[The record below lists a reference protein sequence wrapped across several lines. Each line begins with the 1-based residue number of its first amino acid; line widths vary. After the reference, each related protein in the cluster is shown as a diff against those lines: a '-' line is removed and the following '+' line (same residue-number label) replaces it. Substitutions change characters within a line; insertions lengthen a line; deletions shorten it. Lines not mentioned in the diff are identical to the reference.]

1 MLSLMRVL
9 DASRLYPQTTP
20 DPRGQ
25 HYTAVVD
32 KLTGVGRFQDAY
44 DFLKNLLD
52 C

>member
-1 MLSLMRVL
+1 MLLVHILKQR
-9 DASRLYPQTTP
+9 PT
-20 DPRGQ
+20 PRGQ

-44 DFLKNLLD
+44 DFLKNMPD